1 MGAWKMGGEGAP
13 ARGDSD
19 PSHHGSQRKR
29 DAFAEPYLLLSDLD
43 GLNMILLDLISKAS
57 SAWEKN
63 GISLL
68 GCEAEPQDLN
78 PEGLSGSGT
87 EDMEGADYP
96 EKGRAPF
103 LTEGL
108 FEFSQVQK
116 AVAHLKADDL
126 SGFGMEAWRISPAIV
141 KNETVLSDLFQAL
154 SRSDLFDKHPILEQP
169 FAIQLEAHLLED
181 DIEVGR

>member
-1 MGAWKMGGEGAP
+1 VNISEGQEAAVCKDRKVNSRAGLNLFTVKVASMRAWKMGGEGAP

-19 PSHHGSQRKR
+19 PSHHGSQREG

-43 GLNMILLDLISKAS
+43 GLNMILLDHISKAS

-87 EDMEGADYP
+87 EDIEGAGDP
-96 EKGRAPF
+96 EKGRTPF

-108 FEFSQVQK
+108 FEFS
-116 AVAHLKADDL
+116 
-126 SGFGMEAWRISPAIV
+126 
-141 KNETVLSDLFQAL
+141 
-154 SRSDLFDKHPILEQP
+154 
-169 FAIQLEAHLLED
+169 
-181 DIEVGR
+181 